1 VKEKKGKG
9 GGEADRRG
17 PGVGVRGKKKKERRV
32 TGHCG
37 RVLVGRQ
44 AGWAEG
50 KEGKL
55 SFFSLFSFSKFP

>member
-1 VKEKKGKG
+1 LKKKKGKG

-17 PGVGVRGKKKKERRV
+17 PDVGVRGKKKKERRV
-32 TGHCG
+32 TGRCE

-50 KEGKL
+50 KGGKL
-55 SFFSLFSFSKFP
+55 SLFFFSFSNSF